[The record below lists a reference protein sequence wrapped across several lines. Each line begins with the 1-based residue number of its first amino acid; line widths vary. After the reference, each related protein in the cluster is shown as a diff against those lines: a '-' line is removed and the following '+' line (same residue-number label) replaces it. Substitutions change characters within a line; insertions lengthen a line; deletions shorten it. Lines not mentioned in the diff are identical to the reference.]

1 MKIKVEYVHGVI
13 VVEVKGDITGGPDA
27 IKLQDKIKELINEG
41 QKKIVLDISHVH
53 RINSSGIGVLISS
66 LTSAKNAGGDLKLY
80 GVNKHIENLLTI
92 TRLITVF
99 EHYEDKDEA
108 IKSFQEE

>member
-1 MKIKVEYVHGVI
+1 MKLNVKYIHSVIIVEI
-13 VVEVKGDITGGPDA
+13 KGDILGGPDA
-27 IKLQDKIKELINEG
+27 IKLQEQIKELINEG
-41 QKKIVLDISHVH
+41 QKKILLDLSSVH

-66 LTSAKNAGGDLKLY
+66 LTSARNAGGELKLL

-99 EHYEDKDEA
+99 EHYSKLDDA
-108 IKSFQEE
+108 IASFK

>member
-1 MKIKVEYVHGVI
+1 MKINVKYEHSVIIVEI
-13 VVEVKGDITGGPDA
+13 KGDILGGPDA
-27 IKLQDKIKELINEG
+27 IKLQEKIKELIREG
-41 QKKIVLDISHVH
+41 QQKVLLDLSSVH

-66 LTSAKNAGGDLKLY
+66 LTSVRNAGGELKLL

-99 EHYEDKDEA
+99 EHYNTKEEA
-108 IKSFQEE
+108 IASFK